1 MTKKISLVLVF
12 LFFLFAAVMPT
23 AADQPDQKTVKKIE
37 KLIKKG
43 DAKANK
49 KEFDKAFEIFNKA
62 LELSTEYAPTYFAM
76 AKAYNMQKNFAA
88 SIENLQKAVQADPR
102 HAPSLDLL
110 TKTLIGIAQE
120 KATQRKL
127 QEAISYY
134 EKVLEIP
141 GIENSAKEQLTLA
154 LFQLGVNYSALNN
167 PAKSNEYLLKLLAIP
182 ELETFD
188 KTKYVSATYQ
198 AGANFFNLA
207 KLKEANRYL
216 AKLIKMQGLKDQFLR
231 IYSMSL
237 YLLGV
242 TNSQLKEFQ
251 TSSEYLL
258 KYLELTVANP
268 SDPFAPIVNFL
279 IGSNHFQ
286 LLEKE
291 VAPIKNDPKEKQ
303 KASKIAVVAKKHE
316 NIQAYLAKAI
326 QLKPEL
332 EPAYMQL
339 GNYYYYCQDL
349 EKAIQTY
356 KTLIEKFA
364 ASPDITSYKKFL
376 EGIEKQK
383 EQLEKK

>member
-1 MTKKISLVLVF
+1 MTKKISVVLVF

-23 AADQPDQKTVKKIE
+23 AAEQPDQKTVKKIE

-43 DAKANK
+43 DAQANK
-49 KEFDKAFEIFNKA
+49 KEFDKAFETFNKA
-62 LELSTEYAPTYFAM
+62 LELSTDYAPTYFAIG
-76 AKAYNMQKNFAA
+76 KAYNIQKNFDT
-88 SIENLQKAVQADPR
+88 SIENLQKAVQLDPNFSP
-102 HAPSLDLL
+102 ALDLL

-120 KATQRKL
+120 KAAQKKL
-127 QEAISYY
+127 AEANSYY
-134 EKVLEIP
+134 AKMLEIP
-141 GIENSAKEQLTLA
+141 GIENSAKEQRATA

-167 PAKSNEYLLKLLAIP
+167 PVKSNEYLLKLLAIP
-182 ELETFD
+182 DLAAFD
-188 KTKYVSATYQ
+188 KTKYVSASYQ

-207 KLKEANRYL
+207 KLKEANQYL
-216 AKLIKMQGLKDQFLR
+216 ADLMKMPGLKEEFLR

-242 TNSQLKEFQ
+242 INNQLKEFP
-251 TSSEYLL
+251 TSTQYLL
-258 KYLELTVANP
+258 KYLELTAANP
-268 SDPFAPIVNFL
+268 SDPFAPIANFL
-279 IGSNHFQ
+279 IGSNNFQ

-291 VAPIKNDPKEKQ
+291 VAPIKNDPEEKQ
-303 KASKIAVVAKKHE
+303 KATKIAAVAKKHE
-316 NIQAYLAKAI
+316 NIQSYLAKAI

-356 KTLIEKFA
+356 KTLVEKFA
-364 ASPDITSYKKFL
+364 ASPDIDSYKKFL
-376 EGIEKQK
+376 QGIEKQK